1 MIRCD
6 LHIHSMYSPDSKTT
20 PEQIISRCKETG
32 IDCIA
37 VTDHNTIKGSIDLKR
52 LAPFKVIVS
61 SEIHTRDGEVIG
73 YFLSEE
79 IPGKLPALETVKL
92 IKQQGGLVCVPH
104 PFDRLRGSAIERS
117 ALDEILHEVDII
129 EIFNARSFYRRF
141 NTMARRFA
149 LQHKLPASA
158 GSDAH
163 TPDEIGT
170 TYVEMPDFD
179 GKDGF
184 LESLAHGRIVGKSSS
199 PLVHL
204 NSTFARI
211 RKV

>member
-1 MIRCD
+1 MRCD

-20 PEQIISRCKETG
+20 PEQIIARCKETG

-37 VTDHNTIKGSIDLKR
+37 VTDHNTIKGSIELKR
-52 LAPFKVIVS
+52 LAPFKVIPS

-73 YFLSEE
+73 YFLNEE
-79 IPGKLPALETVKL
+79 IPGKLPAIETVRL

-104 PFDRLRGSAIERS
+104 PFDRLRGSAIERN
-117 ALDEILHEVDII
+117 ALDQILQSVDII
-129 EIFNARSFYRRF
+129 EIFNARSFYRHF

-163 TPDEIGT
+163 TPEEIGT

-179 GKDGF
+179 GKEGF
-184 LESLAHGRIVGKSSS
+184 LNALAQGHIVGRTSS
-199 PLVHL
+199 PLVHMS
-204 NSTFARI
+204 STWARI

>member
-1 MIRCD
+1 MRCD
-6 LHIHSMYSPDSKTT
+6 LHTHSMYSPDSKTT

-37 VTDHNTIKGSIDLKR
+37 VTDHDTIAGAVELKR
-52 LAPFKVIVS
+52 VAPFKVIVS

-92 IKQQGGLVCVPH
+92 IRQQGGLVCVPH
-104 PFDRLRGSAIERS
+104 PFDVLRGSAIERQ
-117 ALDEILHEVDII
+117 ALDEILPEVDII
-129 EIFNARSFYRRF
+129 EIFNARSIRRRH
-141 NTMARRFA
+141 NAMARQFA
-149 LQHKLPASA
+149 AQHKLLASA

-163 TPDEIGT
+163 TPVEIGR

-184 LESLAHGRIVGKSSS
+184 LASLAQGKIVGHYSSI
-199 PLVHL
+199 LVHI
-204 NSTFARI
+204 NSTWTRI

>member
-1 MIRCD
+1 M
-6 LHIHSMYSPDSKTT
+6 HSPDSKTT
-20 PEQIISRCKETG
+20 PEQLIARCKETG

-37 VTDHNTIKGSIDLKR
+37 VTDHNTIAGSVELKR

-61 SEIHTRDGEVIG
+61 SEIHTLDGEIIG
-73 YFLSEE
+73 YFLKEE
-79 IPGKLPALETVKL
+79 IPGKLPATETVTL

-104 PFDRLRGSAIERS
+104 PFDALRGSAITRR
-117 ALDEILHEVDII
+117 ALDEILNKVDII
-129 EIFNARSFYRRF
+129 EVFNARSFYRRY

-149 LQHKLPASA
+149 AQHRLPGSA

-163 TPDEIGT
+163 TPDEIGK

-179 GKDGF
+179 GKESF
-184 LESLAHGRIVGKSSS
+184 LNALAQGKIAGRSSS

-204 NSTFARI
+204 SSTWAKI

>member
-1 MIRCD
+1 MRCD
-6 LHIHSMYSPDSKTT
+6 LHIHTMYSPDSKTT
-20 PEQIISRCKETG
+20 PDQIVSRCKKVG

-37 VTDHNTIKGSIDLKR
+37 VTDHNTIAGAIELKR
-52 LAPFKVIVS
+52 IAPFKVIIS

-79 IPGKLPALETVKL
+79 IPGKLPALETVRL
-92 IKQQGGLVCVPH
+92 IKKQGGLVCVPH
-104 PFDRLRGSAIERS
+104 PFDTLRGSAIERR

-129 EIFNARSFYRRF
+129 ETFNARSIRRNH

-149 LQHKLPASA
+149 AQHKLPASA

-163 TPDEIGT
+163 TPEEIGK

-179 GKDGF
+179 GKKDF
-184 LESLAHGRIVGKSSS
+184 LNSLAQGKIVGKSSS

-204 NSTFARI
+204 SSTWAKI

>member
-37 VTDHNTIKGSIDLKR
+37 VTDHNTIKGSIELKR

-79 IPGKLPALETVKL
+79 IPGKLPAVETVRL

-104 PFDRLRGSAIERS
+104 PFDKLRGSAIERS
-117 ALDEILHEVDII
+117 ALNEILPEVDII

-141 NTMARRFA
+141 NTMSRRLA

-163 TPDEIGT
+163 TPEEIGT

-184 LESLAHGRIVGKSSS
+184 LESLVHGRIVGKSSS

-204 NSTFARI
+204 NSTLARI

>member
-1 MIRCD
+1 MRCD
-6 LHIHSMYSPDSKTT
+6 LHIHTMYSPDSKTT
-20 PEQIISRCKETG
+20 PDQIISRCKKAG

-37 VTDHNTIKGSIDLKR
+37 ITDHNTIKGAVELKR
-52 LAPFKVIVS
+52 VAPFKGIVS
-61 SEIHTRDGEVIG
+61 SEIRTRGGEVIG

-79 IPGKLPALETVKL
+79 IHGRLPALETVRL

-104 PFDRLRGSAIERS
+104 PFDILRGSAIERH
-117 ALDEILHEVDII
+117 ALDEILSEVDII
-129 EIFNARSFYRRF
+129 EIFNARSINHRH
-141 NTMARRFA
+141 NTMARQFA
-149 LQHKLPASA
+149 AQHKLLASA

-163 TPDEIGT
+163 TPNEIGR

-184 LESLAHGRIVGKSSS
+184 RDALAQGNIVGHYSSI
-199 PLVHL
+199 LVHV
-204 NSTFARI
+204 SSRWAQI

>member
-1 MIRCD
+1 
-6 LHIHSMYSPDSKTT
+6 MYSPDSKTT

-37 VTDHNTIKGSIDLKR
+37 VTDHNTIAGAVELKR
-52 LAPFKVIVS
+52 MAPFKVIVS

-104 PFDRLRGSAIERS
+104 PFDVLRGSAIERH
-117 ALDEILHEVDII
+117 ALDEILPEVDII
-129 EIFNARSFYRRF
+129 EIFNARSIRRRH
-141 NTMARRFA
+141 NDMARQFA
-149 LQHKLPASA
+149 AQHKLLASA

-179 GKDGF
+179 GK
-184 LESLAHGRIVGKSSS
+184 ESFRDALAQGKIVGRSSS
-199 PLVHL
+199 PLVHIS
-204 NSTFARI
+204 STWAKI

>member
-1 MIRCD
+1 MRCD
-6 LHIHSMYSPDSKTT
+6 LHLHTMYSPDSKTT
-20 PEQIISRCKETG
+20 PEQIIAHCKETG

-37 VTDHNTIKGSIDLKR
+37 VTDHDTIKGAVELKR

-79 IPGKLPALETVKL
+79 IPGKLSAIETVKL

-104 PFDRLRGSAIERS
+104 PFDALRGSAIERR
-117 ALDEILHEVDII
+117 ALDEILPEVDII
-129 EIFNARSFYRRF
+129 EVFNARSLYRHH
-141 NTMARRFA
+141 NTMARQFA
-149 LQHKLPASA
+149 DRHKLLASA

-170 TYVEMPDFD
+170 TYVEMPDFE
-179 GKDGF
+179 GKDDF
-184 LESLAHGRIVGKSSS
+184 LKALAQGNIVGQPSS
-199 PLVHL
+199 PLVHMR
-204 NSTFARI
+204 STWARI

>member
-1 MIRCD
+1 MRCD
-6 LHIHSMYSPDSKTT
+6 LHIHTMYSPDSKTT

-37 VTDHNTIKGSIDLKR
+37 VTDHNTIAGAVELKR
-52 LAPFKVIVS
+52 MAPFKVIVS

-104 PFDRLRGSAIERS
+104 PFDVLRGSAIERH
-117 ALDEILHEVDII
+117 ALDEILPEVDII
-129 EIFNARSFYRRF
+129 EIFNARSIRRRH
-141 NTMARRFA
+141 NDMARQFA
-149 LQHKLPASA
+149 AQHKLLASA

-179 GKDGF
+179 GK
-184 LESLAHGRIVGKSSS
+184 ESFRDALAQGKIVGRSSS
-199 PLVHL
+199 PLVHIS
-204 NSTFARI
+204 STWAKI

>member
-1 MIRCD
+1 MRCD
-6 LHIHSMYSPDSKTT
+6 LHIHTMHSPDSKTT
-20 PEQIISRCKETG
+20 PEQIIARCKETG

-37 VTDHNTIKGSIDLKR
+37 VTDHNTIAGSLEMKR
-52 LAPFKVIVS
+52 VAPFKVIVS

-79 IPGKLPALETVKL
+79 IPGKLPALETVRL

-104 PFDRLRGSAIERS
+104 PFDTMRGSAIERH
-117 ALDEILHEVDII
+117 ALDEILSVVDII
-129 EIFNARSFYRRF
+129 EVFNARSINRRH

-149 LQHKLPASA
+149 AQHKLTASA

-179 GKDGF
+179 GKEGF
-184 LESLAHGRIVGKSSS
+184 LKSLAQGKIIGKSSS

-204 NSTFARI
+204 SSTWAKI

>member
-1 MIRCD
+1 MRCD
-6 LHIHSMYSPDSKTT
+6 LHIHTRYSPDSKTT
-20 PEQIISRCKETG
+20 PEQVISRCKETG

-37 VTDHNTIKGSIDLKR
+37 VTDHNTIAGSVELKR
-52 LAPFKVIVS
+52 LAPFEVIVS
-61 SEIHTRDGEVIG
+61 SEIHTKDGEVIG

-79 IPGKLPALETVKL
+79 IPGKLSALETVRL

-104 PFDRLRGSAIERS
+104 PFDVLRGSAIERR
-117 ALDEILHEVDII
+117 ALDEILSEVDII
-129 EIFNARSFYRRF
+129 ETFNARSFYRRY

-149 LQHKLPASA
+149 AQHKLPSSA

-163 TPDEIGT
+163 TPDEIGK
-170 TYVEMPDFD
+170 TYVEMPNFD
-179 GKDGF
+179 GKEGF
-184 LESLAHGRIVGKSSS
+184 LKALAEGKITGKSSS

-204 NSTFARI
+204 SSTWAKI